1 MFNIVDYGAVPDGKA
16 LNTAA
21 IQNAIDTCNAAGGG
35 QVVVPAGI
43 FKTGTIWLKS
53 NVELHLSMGATLL
66 ASDNMDDYNELDAYP
81 ENFSCIPEGW
91 VGKHLIIAY
100 EAENIAITGFGTVD
114 GNCYAFLEDDHENEN
129 YWYRWRSG
137 SCKCKGPEQLR
148 PGQTIAI
155 ILCKHVTVHDITVRN
170 SGCWSVFLLG
180 CEYVGVR
187 GYKVFN
193 ALNIQNS
200 DGLDIDCCRHVTV
213 SDCIIHSGDDGIT
226 VRCAERLLKEKAI
239 HSEYINITNCVIHV
253 AICAFRLGVGT
264 GAIRHVNISGI
275 TVSRCRDLLQFA
287 TAYER
292 TGCACMEDIRITNI
306 SATDTDKVLALV
318 ATNGAYVKN
327 VTMENIRCDATAMSY
342 IRQNDGI
349 VDNVRLRNVEITA
362 VDRYDLFNANH
373 LKMRGNCIFSVKNAT
388 NVVLEDVRIRGDLAQ
403 ITDRTVFTGCDD
415 ILIKDCSFE

>member
-1 MFNIVDYGAVPDGKA
+1 MFNIVDYGAVPDGKT

-21 IQNAIDTCNAAGGG
+21 IQAAVCACNAAGGG
-35 QVVVPAGI
+35 RVVVPAGV
-43 FKTGTIWLKS
+43 FKTGTVRLMS
-53 NVELHLSMGATLL
+53 NVELHLSIGATLL

-81 ENFSCIPEGW
+81 ENFSCIPEDW

-114 GNCYAFLEDDHENEN
+114 GNCYAFVDDDYEDKN

-137 SCKCKGPEQLR
+137 SCKCKDTEKLR

-155 ILCKHVTVHDITVRN
+155 VLCRHVRIQDITVRD
-170 SGCWSVFLLG
+170 SGCWSVFLHG

-193 ALNIQNS
+193 ALNIRNS

-213 SDCIIHSGDDGIT
+213 SDCIIQSGDDGIA

-239 HSEYINITNCVIHV
+239 HTEYVTITNCVIHA

-264 GAIRHVNISGI
+264 GSIRHVNISDI

-287 TAYER
+287 TAYEQS
-292 TGCACMEDIRITNI
+292 GCACIEDISITNI
-306 SATDTDKVLALV
+306 SATDTDKVFALF
-318 ATNGAYVKN
+318 ASNGAYIKDVRI
-327 VTMENIRCDATAMSY
+327 ENIRSDATAMSY
-342 IRQNDGI
+342 IRRNDGI

-362 VDRYDLFNANH
+362 VDRYDLSNENH
-373 LKMRGNCIFSVKNAT
+373 LKMRGNCIFGIKNAS
-388 NVVLEDVRIRGDLAQ
+388 NVVLDDVRIRGELLG
-403 ITDRTVFTGCDD
+403 ITDRTSFIGCDD
-415 ILIKDCSFE
+415 IVIRNCEF